1 MRISKV
7 VFIFLLVA
15 ACASAD
21 PNRSPNNGR
30 SDPKTSPTTEFSDP
44 NSSPHTEAFDP
55 SADLHLDN
63 YGPAPELTN
72 QIWLNSDQAL
82 RLEDLRGQVVLIE
95 MWTFG

>member
-1 MRISKV
+1 MRISKA

-15 ACASAD
+15 ACASTD

-30 SDPKTSPTTEFSDP
+30 LDPKTSPTT
-44 NSSPHTEAFDP
+44 SPHTEAPDP
-55 SADLHLDN
+55 SADLHLDD